1 MVGYAS
7 VKLVDP
13 QILWATGL
21 SDFSF
26 CGISEAVDQD
36 HQIIPT
42 VQMTIRA
49 KQAIRNPLIEKVG
62 FGNRFISESLYEFE
76 SFRSSRSSQSTSRF
90 IETAKKD

>member
-49 KQAIRNPLIEKVG
+49 
-62 FGNRFISESLYEFE
+62 
-76 SFRSSRSSQSTSRF
+76 
-90 IETAKKD
+90 DD